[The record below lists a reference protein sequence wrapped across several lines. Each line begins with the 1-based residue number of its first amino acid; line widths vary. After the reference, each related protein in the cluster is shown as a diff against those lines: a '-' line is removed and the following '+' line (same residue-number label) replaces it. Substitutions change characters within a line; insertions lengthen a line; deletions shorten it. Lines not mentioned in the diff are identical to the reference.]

1 MVTVVL
7 PTAMVPDVQNVI
19 LVTAIAILVVKIIMR
34 KFFTFKHHTD
44 RNVNLVR
51 GVKRR
56 QRAVHLLHRAPPL
69 VPNQLGRVHLVLN
82 VSVLLFLFVAKY
94 IEG

>member
-56 QRAVHLLHRAPPL
+56 QRAVHLLHRAPL
-69 VPNQLGRVHLVLN
+69 VPNQPGRVHLILN
-82 VSVLLFLFVAKY
+82 VSVLLLIVKY
-94 IEG
+94 N